1 MTQFCLANNR
11 NIHTLCYNQKM
22 IYTKWTWPNS
32 ALTITWN
39 VRLSYWSRNILHLLC
54 KMVKCRLIHKQ
65 KYTYIMMLPGN
76 DTNDVWGN
84 NPTAVSRQSS
94 PIPCICKLRVDTWVL
109 SSLCCRCMVATVEWT
124 PDYMQRSYKNTV
136 LKWKKIKHVT
146 FLWIFVVFTDK
157 LFIIFGPKYITM
169 DF

>member
-54 KMVKCRLIHKQ
+54 KKVKCRLIHKQ

-84 NPTAVSRQSS
+84 NPTVVSRQSS

-109 SSLCCRCMVATVEWT
+109 SSLCCRWLPLLNEHRITCNVVIKTQFSNE
-124 PDYMQRSYKNTV
+124 KNKTR
-136 LKWKKIKHVT
+136 
-146 FLWIFVVFTDK
+146 
-157 LFIIFGPKYITM
+157 
-169 DF
+169 DFSVNLCGFYR

>member
-39 VRLSYWSRNILHLLC
+39 VRLSYWRRNILHLLC

-65 KYTYIMMLPGN
+65 ILTYIMMLPGN

-109 SSLCCRCMVATVEWT
+109 SSLCCRWLPLLNEHRITCNV
-124 PDYMQRSYKNTV
+124 V

>member
-1 MTQFCLANNR
+1 MYVYHIEAGTYC
-11 NIHTLCYNQKM
+11 
-22 IYTKWTWPNS
+22 IYYV
-32 ALTITWN
+32 A
-39 VRLSYWSRNILHLLC
+39 

-65 KYTYIMMLPGN
+65 ILTYIMMLPGN

-109 SSLCCRCMVATVEWT
+109 SSLCCRWLPLLNEHRITCNVVIKTQFSNE
-124 PDYMQRSYKNTV
+124 
-136 LKWKKIKHVT
+136 KKIKHVT

>member
-54 KMVKCRLIHKQ
+54 KKVKCRLIHKQ
-65 KYTYIMMLPGN
+65 KYTYIS
-76 DTNDVWGN
+76 W
-84 NPTAVSRQSS
+84 
-94 PIPCICKLRVDTWVL
+94 
-109 SSLCCRCMVATVEWT
+109 CCREMIQTTFEEITQPLSPGSLLQYLVYVNWESTREFYHHYVVVGCHCWMNTGLH
-124 PDYMQRSYKNTV
+124 SYKNTV
-136 LKWKKIKHVT
+136 LKWKK
-146 FLWIFVVFTDK
+146 
-157 LFIIFGPKYITM
+157 
-169 DF
+169 